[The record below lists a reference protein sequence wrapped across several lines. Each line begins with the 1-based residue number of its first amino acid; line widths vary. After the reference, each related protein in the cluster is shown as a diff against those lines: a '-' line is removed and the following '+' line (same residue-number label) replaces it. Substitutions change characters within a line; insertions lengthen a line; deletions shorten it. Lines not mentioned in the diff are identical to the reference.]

1 MDSNTTEH
9 AFLHPQSEYLIH
21 NDYLPMRSGDNPL
34 VALAEL
40 LGYHI
45 AVFARELPPGQYI
58 HRYRGEAATVTLYEN
73 DLVQL
78 VYHLIEQTRLPR
90 FPVEEIEVWPR
101 QSRAE

>member
-1 MDSNTTEH
+1 MDSYTTEN
-9 AFLHPQSEYLIH
+9 ALLRTQPEYLTH
-21 NDYLPMRSGDNPL
+21 SDYLPMRPGDNPL

-45 AVFARELPPGQYI
+45 AAFARELLPGQYV

-73 DLVQL
+73 DLLQL
-78 VYHLIEQTRLPR
+78 IYHLIEQTRLPR
-90 FPVEEIEVWPR
+90 LSEEEECPR